1 MVLEPTESAS
11 DKDLVVAFHQHLH
24 ILSVLVPVALQTN
37 SKPHSHQM
45 KMVFEVTEMIK

>member
-11 DKDLVVAFHQHLH
+11 DKDLVVVFHQHLH

-37 SKPHSHQM
+37 SKPHAHQM